1 MDFPGVATTDFESS
15 YVPGGLALVFGDL
28 NAYLRSVGKFGS
40 QHLGGGHN
48 GSHVGGDL

>member
-1 MDFPGVATTDFESS
+1 MDFSGVATRHFESS
-15 YVPGGLALVFGDL
+15 YVPGSLALVFGDL

-48 GSHVGGDL
+48 GSRIGSGL